1 LQPTSRSCPMS
12 PFSIGLL
19 PAEASASCR
28 KSVKQGVMF
37 GVPKGENIRGLPLG
51 SFPFGLVH
59 GMKILV
65 NFYDIEAKIEL
76 GLK

>member
-1 LQPTSRSCPMS
+1 
-12 PFSIGLL
+12 
-19 PAEASASCR
+19 
-28 KSVKQGVMF
+28 MF